1 MKTMKNIEFQI
12 PKGYIQDTAK
22 STPEKLVYKL
32 AKSDN
37 VMERITCFE
46 DALAETGAV
55 SPNMQI
61 LLDYNGIEE
70 DLLAAQALV
79 KLTIIAMVLNE
90 GWKPNWSNQNEY
102 KYYPWFKYDGSA
114 FVFGGVVCD
123 SYGASTAGASRLC
136 FKSKELAEY
145 AGRTFINKYKNLIL

>member
-1 MKTMKNIEFQI
+1 MKNIEFQI

-22 STPEKLVYKL
+22 STSEKLVYKL

-102 KYYPWFKYDGSA
+102 KYYPWFRYEGRS
-114 FVFGGVVCD
+114 FVFHFVTGFYPTIAGG
-123 SYGASTAGASRLC
+123 GSRLC
-136 FKSKELAEY
+136 FKTSTLAEY
-145 AGRTFINKYKNLIL
+145 MGKQFIDIYNILLLKS

>member
-1 MKTMKNIEFQI
+1 MKNIEFQI

-90 GWKPNWSNQNEY
+90 GWKPNWSNQNES
-102 KYYPWFKYDGSA
+102 KFYPWFRYEDRS
-114 FVFGGVVCD
+114 FVFDIVTDFYYYANTGG
-123 SYGASTAGASRLC
+123 GSRLC
-136 FKSKELAEY
+136 FKTSALAEY
-145 AGRTFINKYKNLIL
+145 AGRTFIDLYKDYLMI

>member
-1 MKTMKNIEFQI
+1 MKNIEFQI
-12 PKGYIQDTAK
+12 PKGYIPHITN

-37 VMERITCFE
+37 VMERIKTFE

-90 GWKPNWSNQNEY
+90 GWKPNWNDTNKS
-102 KYYPWFKYDGSA
+102 KFYPWFRYEGRS
-114 FVFGGVVCD
+114 FVFDHVND
-123 SYGASTAGASRLC
+123 SYYNAIAGGGSRLC
-136 FKSKELAEY
+136 FKTSTLAEY
-145 AGRTFINKYKNLIL
+145 MGKQFIDIYNILLLKS